1 MTGKGLD
8 KDSFILLTVQEVDYE
23 GEKKKFSP
31 GSMYF
36 EA

>member
-23 GEKKKFSP
+23 GEKKILTRINVL
-31 GSMYF
+31 
-36 EA
+36 